1 MIQYFS
7 PIFWNLLLFW
17 SRGKIDKGILKRLE
31 RVANSPS
38 SSSLKNTFK
47 EAPKL
52 SGTGTSLSWRSSLKS
67 HILGL
72 KIRNLQISFAFHH
85 IFNCHNLRGNPRIAD
100 ANVPT
105 GLLRKRSGALRPH
118 HKDMSQRILP
128 KYLEKKRC
136 FQSPYRPYLHF
147 CLRRLK
153 HLLLIPRFLDPNH
166 PARHDWLPFVHR
178 QEVKFFA
185 KFCHLPWSMPDQSL
199 INLKHSIFLGSSI

>member
-85 IFNCHNLRGNPRIAD
+85 IFNCHNLRGIRELPQRPNWFAPEKKIWSFETTSQRHVTEHSSQIPRKKNDVFRVLTVLSFTFVFVDWNPSNPPVFRSQPSSSAWLIAFCAQARGEVFRQILSSPLINPRPILSIAFFWD
-100 ANVPT
+100 P
-105 GLLRKRSGALRPH
+105 
-118 HKDMSQRILP
+118 SQFR
-128 KYLEKKRC
+128 
-136 FQSPYRPYLHF
+136 
-147 CLRRLK
+147 
-153 HLLLIPRFLDPNH
+153 
-166 PARHDWLPFVHR
+166 
-178 QEVKFFA
+178 
-185 KFCHLPWSMPDQSL
+185 
-199 INLKHSIFLGSSI
+199 